1 MKLKVDADRK
11 LHIDMR
17 DQVSEILQDFSG
29 NITGSASSPANR
41 SLMNFDEESH
51 LLNTALSDE
60 YHSTVAKLLYLEKR
74 GRPDLEPTV
83 SFLSTRVSKP
93 NHDDWTKLERAMSYL
108 NKTKGD
114 VRVIGCDSIDII
126 FTWVDAVF
134 AVHNNM

>member
-1 MKLKVDADRK
+1 MQIKSYTLICV
-11 LHIDMR
+11 IG
-17 DQVSEILQDFSG
+17 EILQDFSG

-41 SLMNFDEESH
+41 SLMNFDEESP
-51 LLNTALSDE
+51 LLNTELSDE
-60 YHSTVAKLLYLEKR
+60 YHSTLAKLLYLEKR

-83 SFLSTRVSKP
+83 SFLSTRASKP